1 MIFKLNIM
9 ALNFDADREKSSCN
23 VCNKT
28 KEHTEEKKVCPL
40 TGKPLHQEERHHH
53 EEKHVKVC
61 PLTGKPLHQEER
73 HHHEEKH
80 HHHEEKHNHNKKK
93 PGGGKCG
100 F

>member
-53 EEKHVKVC
+53 EEKH
-61 PLTGKPLHQEER
+61 
-73 HHHEEKH
+73 